1 MDSPLPILYLS
12 TAAVAG
18 AAAVFPKVKA
28 RLALSRAK
36 HRSLSGHSKMSRM
49 VARLVP
55 FYEFD
60 INDFFCSDGA
70 PATVAT
76 KRRDGFFH
84 LARLYQERYAQGRQM
99 ASEARTR
106 ISDLQFTETYRV
118 PFQYSRLVREHLG
131 SGAFMQSSAGVTV
144 TDVDGNVFYDLTGS
158 YGVNIFGN
166 DFYKECIAEGD
177 KRAHALGPV
186 LGPYHPVI
194 ADNVKRLCEISGLDE
209 VSFHMS
215 GTEAVMQ
222 AVRLA
227 RYHTRRTHLVRFAG
241 SYHGWWGDVQPGV
254 GNPISPHETYTL
266 ADMSERTLHVLRTRR
281 DIACVLVNPLQAL
294 HPNANAPGDS
304 ALVDSSRSANF
315 DRAAYGAW
323 LKALRQ
329 VCDQRGIV
337 LIFDEVFVG
346 FRLAHGGAQEY
357 FGVRADMVTYGK
369 SLAGGLPVGVVC
381 GRKELMR
388 RFRDDRPADV
398 CFARGTFNSHPYV
411 MTAMDEF
418 LGRLASPNFRSV
430 YSGLEET
437 WNGRAAQLNARLTAQ
452 ELPVRLSNLSSIWM
466 VHYTTPSRYNW
477 MLQYYLRAEGLA
489 LSWVGTGR
497 LIFSLNYTDA
507 DFAEVADRFVAA
519 AAKMKEDGWWWHDG
533 ALTNKA
539 IRRKIL
545 REMIASRFSH

>member
-1 MDSPLPILYLS
+1 MDSPLPILSLAAGAVAA
-12 TAAVAG
+12 TAAVA
-18 AAAVFPKVKA
+18 PKVKA

-36 HRSLSGHSKMSRM
+36 HRSLTGHSKMSRL
-49 VARLVP
+49 VARLIP

-60 INDFFCSDGA
+60 IDDFFSSDGA
-70 PATVAT
+70 PADVAT
-76 KRRDGFFH
+76 KRRDGFFR
-84 LARLYQERYAQGRQM
+84 LASLYKERFARSRAM
-99 ASEARTR
+99 TSEAAGQ
-106 ISDLQFTETYRV
+106 ISDLQFTQAYRV

-131 SGAFMQSSAGVTV
+131 AGSFMQASSGVTL
-144 TDVDGNVFYDLTGS
+144 TDLDGNVFHDLTGS

-166 DFYKECIAEGD
+166 DFYKDCIAGAE
-177 KRAHALGPV
+177 KRAQALGPV
-186 LGPYHPVI
+186 LGFYHPVV
-194 ADNVKRLCEISGLDE
+194 ADNVRRLCEISGLDE

-227 RYHTRRTHLVRFAG
+227 RYHTRRSHLVRFAG
-241 SYHGWWGDVQPGV
+241 AYHGWWGDVQPGV
-254 GNPISPHETYTL
+254 GNPVSPHETYTL
-266 ADMSERTLHVLRTRR
+266 ADMSERTLHVLKTRR

-315 DRAAYGAW
+315 DRAAYGEW

-329 VCDQRGIV
+329 VCSERNIV

-346 FRLAHGGAQEY
+346 FRLAAGGAQEY

-369 SLAGGLPVGVVC
+369 SLAGGLPIGVVC

-418 LGRLASPNFRSV
+418 LSRLASPNFRIV
-430 YSGLEET
+430 YSGLDET
-437 WNGRAAQLNARLTAQ
+437 WNGRAAQLNGALASQ
-452 ELPVRLSNLSSIWM
+452 DLPVRVANLSSIWT
-466 VHYTTPSRYNW
+466 VHYTEPSRYNW

-497 LIFSLNYTDA
+497 LIFSLNYSDA
-507 DFAEVADRFVAA
+507 DFAEVAKRFVAA
-519 AAKMKEDGWWWHDG
+519 ADKMKQDGWWWRD
-533 ALTNKA
+533 ASLTNKK
-539 IRRKIL
+539 IRRQIL
-545 REMIASRFSH
+545 KEMMTGAFSS